1 MSYYGVIEEIWELDY
16 VKFRVPVFKCKWAD
30 NNTVEIDDLGT
41 TLVDLHKVAYKDE
54 PFIMAHQ
61 AKQVFYV
68 KDPRN
73 ERLSVVIPGRSVD
86 MNETEE
92 STLDSCEFI
101 PLSTRLPTIVEENE
115 VDDIH
120 AIRNDHDEGLWE
132 NFVISKDN

>member
-1 MSYYGVIEEIWELDY
+1 
-16 VKFRVPVFKCKWAD
+16 
-30 NNTVEIDDLGT
+30 
-41 TLVDLHKVAYKDE
+41 
-54 PFIMAHQ
+54 MAHQ